1 MNSDAARLARY
12 ARYNLSPKGRARTR
26 GYIGRARRDPVK
38 LARIQAR
45 NRIHMRGVQLRSVAG
60 VYEGL
65 PDGAWTLREC
75 AAQQKPARKVWA
87 VLQ

>member
-1 MNSDAARLARY
+1 MTSGPTSPSSY
-12 ARYNLSPKGRARTR
+12 ARYNLSPKGRARTSR
-26 GYIGRARRDPVK
+26 YIRRARRDPVK